1 MTSLAQMRSTGET
14 ETLFLE
20 SMRPFYEGRGYR
32 FTVHPIRADVPAF
45 LASHLPDA
53 VASKGDGGI
62 VIKLVSRPAQVVQP
76 SLVELRDL
84 IKGRPEWRLT
94 VAHMGRDPSSVRE
107 MPVVGK
113 DPILRRADEAER
125 LAKGGHVAAAFVL
138 AWSLLEATLN
148 SLHPSADKRPRTPGT
163 VVQTLSM
170 NGDISYEVEKSL
182 RPLIDLR
189 NRVVHGDL
197 DAMPTIDDVHQVLI
211 AIRTALVEPAVD
223 AAS

>member
-1 MTSLAQMRSTGET
+1 MSLAMNRSVDDAET
-14 ETLFLE
+14 EFLE
-20 SMRPFYEGRGYR
+20 SMRPYYEGLGYH
-32 FTVHPIRADVPAF
+32 FKVHPLRTEVPGF

-53 VASKGDGGI
+53 VASKEDGGI
-62 VIKLVSRPAQVVQP
+62 VVKLVSLLPRTLQP
-76 SLVELRDL
+76 SVVELRNL
-84 IKGRPEWRLT
+84 IKERPEWQLT
-94 VAHMGRDPSSVRE
+94 VAHMGGDPSGKHE

-113 DPILRRADEAER
+113 DPILLRADEAEQ
-125 LAKGGHVAAAFVL
+125 LAADGHVAAAFVL
-138 AWSLLEATLN
+138 GWSLLEATLN

-170 NGDISYEVEKSL
+170 NGDISYEMEKVL

-197 DAMPTIDDVHQVLI
+197 DAMPSLDDVDQVLT
-211 AIRTALVEPAVD
+211 AVRTALTEPAVD